1 MSDFIFEKAGI
12 EDLDTL
18 VKLRTAYI
26 LEDNWAVPREKLSI
40 ISEKLPDYFREHLN
54 GDCFAYTAKYGGETV
69 SCCILVVSEKPPNLG
84 FMNGIVGTVMNVY
97 TKPEY
102 RRKGLAGKLMKT
114 LLADA
119 EKMELD
125 FVELKA
131 TEEGYGLYK
140 SLGFEDTVSKYHNM
154 KIAFNRGV

>member
-12 EDLDTL
+12 EDLDVL

-26 LEDNWAVPREKLSI
+26 LEDNGSVPQEKLAQ
-40 ISEKLPDYFREHLN
+40 ISEKLYGYFRGHLN
-54 GDCFAYTAKYGGETV
+54 RDCFAYTAKFGSETV
-69 SCCILVVSEKPPNLG
+69 SCCFLIVSEKPPNVG
-84 FMNGIVGTVMNVY
+84 FVNGIVGTVMNVY

-119 EKMELD
+119 EKMGLD

-154 KIAFNRGV
+154 KITFGL